1 MDTEKELR
9 SRIMRSVKREHTAPE
24 IVVRKQLHA
33 MGFRFRLHRRDLP
46 GSPDIVLPKFK
57 TVIFVNGC
65 FWHRH
70 PGCRLASMPKTRH
83 EFWSAKFAANIKR
96 DAESS
101 EKLRLMG
108 WRVLTYWQCELRDL
122 DSLHERIKGDFNL

>member
-1 MDTEKELR
+1 METIREVR

-33 MGFRFRLHRRDLP
+33 LGFRFRLHRRDLP

-70 PGCRLASMPKTRH
+70 PGCRLASMPKTRQ
-83 EFWSAKFAANIKR
+83 EFWSAKFAANVRR

-122 DSLHERIKGDFNL
+122 ISLHERIKNDFNC

>member
-1 MDTEKELR
+1 METITEVR

-24 IVVRKQLHA
+24 IVVRKRLHA
-33 MGFRFRLHRRDLP
+33 MGLRFRLHRKDLP

-70 PGCRLASMPKTRH
+70 PGCRLASMPKTSL
-83 EFWSAKFAANIKR
+83 EFWCAKFAANVKR
-96 DAESS
+96 DVQNS
-101 EKLRLMG
+101 EKLCLMG
-108 WRVLTYWQCELRDL
+108 WRVLTYWQCELRDA
-122 DSLHERIKGDFNL
+122 DSLDERIKNDFNC